1 MQNQNNHYRDNNDKS
16 TLAVLAE
23 IVKLLLLLCWKGIKA
38 LGRLLLRFGKFLL
51 RWLVKGLLA
60 LIDGIDYVCTRLKA
74 FWNNNDTQ
82 EKIRKIGRGLKNGLL
97 ATLSGIGVG
106 LLYVGKG
113 IVWLLR
119 KLFVGL
125 IHLNTTLKLFG
136 RWIAKVA
143 VMFGKWVGRQG
154 ANFKAW
160 CGKKKQQYKAF
171 RRNKGFKGLLV
182 DMRDGLRGG
191 INNFI
196 EDDQQQDVAGTTATT
211 DEAAE
216 EIMEADLFD
225 DDDDDDIEN
234 ARGLKK
240 VGKKIYR
247 AMQRLVEV

>member
-1 MQNQNNHYRDNNDKS
+1 MQDYNRNYRDDNDKS

-23 IVKLLLLLCWKGIKA
+23 IAKLLVLLCWKGLKA
-38 LGRLLLRFGKFLL
+38 LGRLLLKFLKFLL

-60 LIDGIDYVCTRLKA
+60 IIDGIDYLSNRLKA

-82 EKIRKIGRGLKNGLL
+82 EKIHKIGRGLKNACF
-97 ATLSGIGVG
+97 ATISGIGIG

-113 IVWLLR
+113 IVWLLK

-125 IHLNTTLKLFG
+125 IHLNTTLKILG
-136 RWIAKVA
+136 RWIVKIT

-154 ANFKAW
+154 TNFKVW

-182 DMRDGLRGG
+182 DMRDGLKGG
-191 INNFI
+191 ISNFI
-196 EDDQQQDVAGTTATT
+196 EDDQQKDTEQSESDSV
-211 DEAAE
+211 E
-216 EIMEADLFD
+216 EPEELQMADIF

-234 ARGLKK
+234 YHGLKK